1 MSGLLTLAWVDIDP
15 IPPVGAVTT
24 HTCGSWYLLGRG
36 GRAIDIFLV
45 FSQNLVPTS
54 FKPGLS
60 HRKLRNGQAGPS
72 LAVPLHQA
80 MPILNL
86 YNHKPVCTV
95 LSAVQLLKE
104 NYQPQ
109 I

>member
-1 MSGLLTLAWVDIDP
+1 MSGLLTLAWVDMDP
-15 IPPVGAVTT
+15 IPPVGTDKT
-24 HTCGSWYLLGRG
+24 HTGK
-36 GRAIDIFLV
+36 IFLI
-45 FSQNLVPTS
+45 FNQNMIPTS

-72 LAVPLHQA
+72 PAVPLHQA

-109 I
+109 N